1 DTVLDQVPH
10 GYYAILV
17 DMNGHAPTHNR
28 RYSRPPTGDVA
39 HDTLHVRDKRLFD
52 DQISQGAIGNRG
64 GVLCQTYMRDTGEI
78 ITDVSVPLDLDGAR
92 WGAVRI
98 GLDYLQ
104 FEQSLSPASSPAA
117 TAQLASL

>member
-1 DTVLDQVPH
+1 VLDQVPH

-17 DMNGHAPTHNR
+17 DMNGYAPTHNR
-28 RYSRPPTGDVA
+28 RYAGQPTGDIA

-52 DQISQGAIGNRG
+52 DAISRGAIANRG

-78 ITDVSVPLDLDGAR
+78 ITDVSVPVDLDGAR

-104 FEQSLSPASSPAA
+104 FEQAVSPPAEVPAA
-117 TAQLASL
+117 AQLASP